1 MKTSLALACLLCAA
15 LPPWPAIA
23 QTGVAGAHQP
33 AGLAPGAFES
43 DFDHGIPAWLSY
55 PLAQDEG
62 YDPSLYTTSGK
73 GAALVRDVMARGE
86 KVLRVGLVRPLQFY
100 ATPDSVL
107 QLSYALKMG
116 GVDRRAQVLFAAT
129 NGKAYTAAIPAALGL
144 NNVRVSGRQLT
155 LPIDGVAVD
164 AVVIEVEVYGAI
176 RGSQNRLILHAM
188 KLSAER
194 PARMETLAP
203 VCSTSAASG
212 ITVARDA
219 FTSTKP
225 LEIKL
230 GPGPVAEAEF
240 YDASGKLAA
249 SRRITAS
256 EHDRRLEF
264 VPRGAPGLWSA
275 RLSSGGARTKLRFLV
290 LGKIPPHPRVL
301 LTSKRL
307 SEIGSGA
314 TSRVLLETASR
325 EAARVANGL
334 AYNRDAGNNIALL
347 SPDSVFPG
355 LPRYFQLME
364 AYSRAIALNA
374 LVYRLN
380 GSPQALGVARK
391 ALATVAAWTTW
402 TPPWFSAH
410 GLHTYY
416 ETGVFT
422 QRIAFGYDLLA
433 NQLTTAEQSAIT
445 QAFWRNSIEPT
456 LRDYYFNDRLPTA
469 ASNHMA
475 NSVGG
480 AVSACV
486 ALLGDLPAW
495 NGRLTT
501 ALAELIAADESLLR
515 GLFPGD
521 GSEAEPAGY
530 EDFAM
535 EGMSWAAAALQALGI
550 RARGTN
556 RMLQAFWW
564 PYYAQFRPGRF
575 LDTGDFD
582 GDLDALSGYAWAAE
596 NAGDPAL
603 QTFYE
608 GAVSRT
614 LSGIS
619 RVQHTGHSLEAAPSL
634 LDLVCCTA
642 RLESFSPPPPS
653 RIFPLRGSAVMRS
666 GWVQGSTVISLRAGP
681 WFNHEHHDEGSFQV
695 AAFGE
700 RLIAEAGYADYYK
713 DPRYANYF
721 TQAPGHSAVL
731 LDGDPFSQ
739 EDYDGRYWSALRR
752 YPRFQHHVFSSGI
765 DYISADLAP
774 AYNDG
779 PGLQKYV
786 REYIF
791 VKPHIMVVHDQLTA
805 SSPYQYTFLV
815 HPPPGDHV
823 QISGR
828 RALIHGVHAFA
839 VLTAGGPNS
848 QWTAV
853 RASVPGID
861 YVNLDRDA
869 VKPRQTLELASPAE
883 AATDFGV
890 AMRFRKEL
898 QTLSPLAAFK
908 TISGFGFKSAAGKT
922 VVLIRTSP
930 GLLVSRNTPFGE
942 VSSDGDAAAI
952 SRRGGLQNVL
962 AVRADGLRLAGRL
975 LFSVEPN
982 TSNVDIVMQQEA
994 AGENVHVA
1002 CLKETN
1008 LQVRIM
1014 RNPIDVTVDGAR
1026 IPLLTSNGF
1035 VSINHL
1041 GKGEHVVEI
1050 HYRASAR

>member
-1 MKTSLALACLLCAA
+1 MKTSLPLACLLCTA
-15 LPPWPAIA
+15 LLPRPAIA
-23 QTGVAGAHQP
+23 QTGAAGGHQP
-33 AGLAPGAFES
+33 ASLAPWVFVS
-43 DFDHGIPAWLSY
+43 DFDHGIPAWLSF

-62 YDPSLYTTSGK
+62 YDPSLYTTAGK
-73 GAALVRDVMARGE
+73 GAALARNVTARGE

-100 ATPDSVL
+100 ATPASAL

-116 GVDRRAQVLFAAT
+116 GVERRAQVLFAAT

-144 NNVRVSGRQLT
+144 NNVRLSGRQLR

-164 AVVIEVEVYGAI
+164 AVVIEVEIYGAI
-176 RGSQNRLILHAM
+176 RGSNNRLILHAM

-194 PARMETLAP
+194 AARMEILAP
-203 VCSTSAASG
+203 DCSTSAASG
-212 ITVARDA
+212 IMVARDA
-219 FTSTKP
+219 VTSTKP
-225 LEIKL
+225 LEINL
-230 GPGPVAEAEF
+230 GPGPAAQAEF
-240 YDASGKLAA
+240 YDGSGKLAA

-264 VPRGAPGLWSA
+264 VPHGAPGLWSA
-275 RLSSGGARTKLRFLV
+275 RFSSGGVRTQLRFLV
-290 LGKIPPHPRVL
+290 IGKIPPHPRVL

-307 SEIGSGA
+307 SEIASGA
-314 TSRVLLETASR
+314 NSRALLESVSR
-325 EAARVANGL
+325 EAARVAYGL
-334 AYNRDAGNNIALL
+334 AYNRNAGNNIALL

-355 LPRYFQLME
+355 LPQYFQLME
-364 AYSRAIALNA
+364 TYSRTIALNA

-380 GSPQALGVARK
+380 GSSQALGIARK
-391 ALATVAAWTTW
+391 ALSTVAAWTTW

-410 GLHTYY
+410 GLSTYY
-416 ETGVFT
+416 EVGVFS
-422 QRIAFGYDLLA
+422 QRVAFGYDLIA
-433 NQLTTAEQSAIT
+433 DRLTAAEKSAIT

-495 NGRLTT
+495 NGRLET
-501 ALAELIAADESLLR
+501 ALAELITADESLLR

-535 EGMSWAAAALQALGI
+535 EGMSWAAAALQSLGI
-550 RARGTN
+550 RARGTE

-564 PYYAQFRPGRF
+564 PYYAQFKPGRF
-575 LDTGDFD
+575 LDTGDFG

-596 NAGDPAL
+596 NAGDPVL
-603 QTFYE
+603 QAFYE
-608 GAVSRT
+608 GAVRRT
-614 LSGIS
+614 LSGLS
-619 RVQHTGHSLEAAPSL
+619 QVQHTGRSLEAAPGL

-642 RLESFSPPPPS
+642 SSKPFPAPPPS

-666 GWVQGSTVISLRAGP
+666 GWGPASTVISLRAGP

-700 RLIAEAGYADYYK
+700 QLIAEAGYADYYK
-713 DPRYANYF
+713 DPRYGNYF
-721 TQAPGHSAVL
+721 TQAPGHNSVL
-731 LDGDPFSQ
+731 LDDDPFSQ

-752 YPRFQHHVFSSGI
+752 YPRFRDHVFSSGM

-774 AYNDG
+774 AYTDG

-791 VKPHIMVVHDQLTA
+791 IKPDILVVHDQLAA
-805 SSPYQYTFLV
+805 SSLYQYTFLV
-815 HPPPGDHV
+815 HPPSGDHV

-828 RALIHGVHAFA
+828 QVMIHGVHAFA
-839 VLTAGGPNS
+839 SLTAGGLNS
-848 QWTAV
+848 QWTSE
-853 RASVPGID
+853 RAPVPGID

-869 VKPRQTLELASPAE
+869 VKPRQTLQLASPAE

-890 AMRFRKEL
+890 AMRFRKDL
-898 QTLSPLAAFK
+898 QTPSPFAAFK
-908 TISGFGFKSAAGKT
+908 TISGFGFKSASGKT

-930 GLLVSRNTPFGE
+930 GMLVSRNTPFGG
-942 VSSDGDAAAI
+942 VSSSGDAAAI
-952 SRRGGLQNVL
+952 TRREGLQDVL

-975 LFSVEPN
+975 LFSVEPY
-982 TSNVDIVMQQEA
+982 TSKVDIVIQQEP

-1002 CLKETN
+1002 CWKETN
-1008 LQVRIM
+1008 LQVRIT

-1026 IPLLTSNGF
+1026 IPLLATNGF

-1050 HYRASAR
+1050 HY